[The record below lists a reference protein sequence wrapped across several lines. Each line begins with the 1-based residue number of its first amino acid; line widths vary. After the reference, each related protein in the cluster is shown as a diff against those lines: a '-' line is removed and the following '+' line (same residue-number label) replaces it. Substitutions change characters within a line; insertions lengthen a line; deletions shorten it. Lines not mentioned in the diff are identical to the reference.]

1 MDIPRKLMGIFLLF
15 NQYRPVSPLEK
26 VTGAVSFDIE
36 IGAIRSIDMVQN
48 LRKIASGG
56 FKQEVIMIV

>member
-1 MDIPRKLMGIFLLF
+1 MGIFLLF
-15 NQYRPVSPLEK
+15 HQYRPVSPLEK
-26 VTGAVSFDIE
+26 VTGTVSFDIE
-36 IGAIRSIDMVQN
+36 IGGIRSIDMVQN